1 MMDFTAERQRMK
13 RKREIL
19 FNKTSI
25 SLLPLIEKIDS
36 SERCVVTCF
45 ALNECKRISEYLVR
59 LYDYSLLPEADI
71 AVNEWA
77 EGKRKMHDARPYIL
91 ALHRI
96 SNIIE
101 EKHDASLFHALAQ
114 GYSTVH
120 TPRHA
125 IGIAIYELSAMMKK
139 GASDSELEKRMD
151 SYFISLCEAEN
162 KAGEHTWAK
171 FIRNSF

>member
-1 MMDFTAERQRMK
+1 MMDFSLERQRMK
-13 RKREIL
+13 RKREIF
-19 FNKTSI
+19 FNKTSS

-36 SERCVVTCF
+36 SERSIVTCF

-59 LYDYSLLPEADI
+59 LYNFSLLSEADA

-77 EGKRKMHDARPYIL
+77 EGKRKIYDAKPYIL
-91 ALHRI
+91 ALHRVA
-96 SNIIE
+96 NIIE
-101 EKHDASLFHALAQ
+101 DKSDAYLFHAVAQ

-139 GASDSELEKRMD
+139 GASDDELEKKID
-151 SYFISLCEAEN
+151 SYFISLSEAER
-162 KAGEHTWAK
+162 KAGERTWAK